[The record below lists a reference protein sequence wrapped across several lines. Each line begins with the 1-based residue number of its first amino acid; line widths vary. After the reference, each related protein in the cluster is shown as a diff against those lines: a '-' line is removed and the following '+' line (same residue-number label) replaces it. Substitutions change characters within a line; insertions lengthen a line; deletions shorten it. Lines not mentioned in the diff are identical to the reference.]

1 MKIGVVKQYSIFMPN
16 RPGALARLAKL
27 FGDSGINII
36 GIESEVRD
44 DSGMVRVAVDGD
56 ADHSAVLSKAGFAS
70 VESRLLSVELEDKPG
85 QLARLTKTLAEHGV
99 NITNVYG
106 TSFGNRLSRLLFAVE
121 NTDDALKLLQEKIGS

>member
-1 MKIGVVKQYSIFMPN
+1 MKISVVKQYSIFLPN

-27 FGDSGINII
+27 FGDAAINII

-44 DSGMVRVAVDGD
+44 DSGMVRVAVDVE

-70 VESRLLSVELEDKPG
+70 VESRLLSIELEDKPG
-85 QLARLTKTLAEHGV
+85 QLAMVTRILAENGV

-106 TSFGNRLSRLLFAVE
+106 TSLGNRVSRLLFAVE
-121 NTDDALKLLQEKIGS
+121 NTDETLKLLQEKV